1 MATRKNSDGAD
12 PQSRGPTRDAFTELY
27 EAYADQV
34 YRYLRARVPTPQD
47 AEELTSRTFLNAL
60 TSLENYRGRGSFVS
74 WLMSIAHNLLANW
87 YRDRGRRPPTAPL
100 DEALQI
106 VADAPEPLRRLQ
118 EREEGQRV
126 RQAIAQLSADR
137 QQLIALKYVEGRTN
151 SEIGEVMQRPE
162 GAIKALH
169 HRTLRQ
175 LREALGT
182 AAAHGA

>member
-1 MATRKNSDGAD
+1 MATTNSSDGAD
-12 PQSRGPTRDAFTELY
+12 PEPAGPTRDAFAELY
-27 EAYADQV
+27 QAYADQV
-34 YRYLRARVPTPQD
+34 YRYLRSRVPTPQD
-47 AEELTSRTFLNAL
+47 AEELTSRTFLSAL
-60 TSLENYRGRGSFVS
+60 TNLESYRGRGSFAS

-106 VADAPEPLRRLQ
+106 VADAPEPFWRL
-118 EREEGQRV
+118 EAREEGQRV

-137 QQLIALKYVEGRTN
+137 QRLIALKYVEGRTN
-151 SEIGEVMQRPE
+151 SEIGEAMHRTE

-182 AAAHGA
+182 AAGHGA